1 MIIVTSVRKVRL
13 IISEAFLNEADGST
27 TDESSAKEILKK
39 FPKGMKALGINN
51 VDSLKVLGIGTRGT
65 AFDMGGGKVLKITN
79 DEKEA
84 GAASVLLGKKI
95 NNIVNFFAVKKL
107 KDTPYYVIV
116 QEKLQPL
123 SPEHSKAFNDAL
135 VMTGLP
141 IWIKRASG
149 SWETAKKLTK
159 DYILSQVKKKFP
171 DKFDSPEA
179 KAFATS
185 ANKSWNTLVNTYG
198 LKEMF
203 STLTDLG
210 IDFHDYHAG
219 NMMQRDDGT
228 LVLIDLGM
236 SKIRASGGD
245 VEMITQQMGL
255 KIYSREHLRNPPAFI
270 GRHLHRIL
278 QPSRQS
284 A

>member
-1 MIIVTSVRKVRL
+1 MTIATTVRKIRS
-13 IISEAFLNEADGST
+13 IISEALLIEADGST
-27 TDESSAKEILKK
+27 TDEASAKAILKK
-39 FPKGMKALGINN
+39 FPKGMRALGINN
-51 VDSLKVLGIGTRGT
+51 IDSLKVLGIGTRGT

-84 GAASVLLGKKI
+84 GAAAVLLGKKI
-95 NNIVNFFAVKKL
+95 NNIVNFFAVKRL

-123 SPEHSKAFNDAL
+123 SSEHSKAFNDAL
-135 VMTGLP
+135 VSTGLP
-141 IWIKRASG
+141 IWIKRAEG
-149 SWETAKKLTK
+149 SWDRAKFLTK
-159 DYILSQVKKKFP
+159 DYIIGTVKKKFSG
-171 DKFDSPEA
+171 KLDSPEA
-179 KAFATS
+179 KEFAS
-185 ANKSWNTLVNTYG
+185 KINSQWNTLVNTYG

-203 STLTDLG
+203 KTLTEFG

-236 SKIRASGGD
+236 SKIRASGGN

-255 KIYSREHLRNPPAFI
+255 KIYSREHLRNPPAT
-270 GRHLHRIL
+270 
-278 QPSRQS
+278 S
-284 A
+284 ADIYTGFCNPAASA